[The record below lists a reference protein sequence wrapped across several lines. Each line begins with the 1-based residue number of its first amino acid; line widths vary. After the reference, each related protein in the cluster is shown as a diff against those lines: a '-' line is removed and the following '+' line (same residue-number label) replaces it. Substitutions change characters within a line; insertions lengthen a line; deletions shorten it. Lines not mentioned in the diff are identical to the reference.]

1 LAQKDI
7 VRWAQTDGDV
17 QHYARI
23 GQECLRAM
31 TGLRSHLTVVLWNK
45 TRIEGW
51 LESINQGSD
60 GDDPE
65 APPLFPTSW
74 YGSVTLQKGDRQIE
88 IDFLDIETVHASQPP
103 LKLIDKIDT
112 AYLPKNRK

>member
-1 LAQKDI
+1 LAQKDM
-7 VRWAQTDGDV
+7 VRWAESESDV

-31 TGLRSHLTVVLWNK
+31 SGLRSHLTVVLWNK

-51 LESINQGSD
+51 LEAINQGSNV
-60 GDDPE
+60 DDAE

-88 IDFLDIETVHASQPP
+88 IDFLDIETVRASPPP

-112 AYLPKNRK
+112 AYRPKKRK